1 MMLRLT
7 DSELVT
13 RLNAENAYR
22 QFIAV
27 KSLIK
32 ANQAERDAAS
42 LFRDGVKKEVEFG
55 LKTLLDLLDAE
66 QDVVNAELSLIS
78 TRGDYVLSGYTLLA
92 HMGQLNAEAFGLIP
106 TFVSVDELPRYDVP
120 YGGFP
125 SQVIYQD

>member
-1 MMLRLT
+1 M
-7 DSELVT
+7 
-13 RLNAENAYR
+13 
-22 QFIAV
+22 
-27 KSLIK
+27 
-32 ANQAERDAAS
+32 
-42 LFRDGVKKEVEFG
+42 
-55 LKTLLDLLDAE
+55 KTLLDLLDAE